1 MSARSTAPAG
11 PRVDAETPAPSQR
24 ASWTPSDA
32 IDQTAS
38 LLAFQARVLGE
49 AEQPRTPL
57 LERVKFLA
65 IVGRNLDEF
74 VMVRSKHW
82 TDGAGEHARQTMAG
96 LSRRAASMYH
106 GDLVPALAREGVVL
120 VDERTLTADERR
132 AVDVAFDRQIAP
144 HAQILWADDGRIG
157 PSVPGLGLTLAV
169 ELTDATGL
177 DRLAFLHLP
186 DRPSSLVTFTPDPS
200 RGAHVHR
207 SDAVGVMWAADVV
220 LARLPR
226 LLPGCTIRATH
237 IFRLVREG
245 DLVVSANETQPL
257 AERVI
262 DATRRDRKS
271 TRLNSSH
278 T

>member
-1 MSARSTAPAG
+1 MLFRS
-11 PRVDAETPAPSQR
+11 
-24 ASWTPSDA
+24 
-32 IDQTAS
+32 
-38 LLAFQARVLGE
+38 
-49 AEQPRTPL
+49 
-57 LERVKFLA
+57 
-65 IVGRNLDEF
+65 
-74 VMVRSKHW
+74 
-82 TDGAGEHARQTMAG
+82 
-96 LSRRAASMYH
+96 
-106 GDLVPALAREGVVL
+106 
-120 VDERTLTADERR
+120 
-132 AVDVAFDRQIAP
+132 
-144 HAQILWADDGRIG
+144 WADDGRIG

-262 DATRRDRKS
+262 DATRRRDTQSVVLLTLPSSMPSALVKQLTSVFDVEDRAILRDREVHDWS
-271 TRLNSSH
+271 RLWDLTRLPRPDLRHEPFTPSRPDSLTDTCLFRAIRDRDH
-278 T
+278 LLHHQYQSFDPVLDLVRAAAVDPRVERIATTQIGRAHV